1 MLPLLH
7 PSAGMLKSR
16 LEEIRDVYL
25 SEDTRASGG
34 LGWPSVRV
42 VELQAA
48 RAAELHCRADSLGSV
63 AARISLAA
71 ARPAEEVDQGKE
83 LHGADS

>member
-1 MLPLLH
+1 MGWTDDAIH
-7 PSAGMLKSR
+7 AR
-16 LEEIRDVYL
+16 Y
-25 SEDTRASGG
+25 G
-34 LGWPSVRV
+34 LGWPSERV
-42 VELQAA
+42 VEVEAA
-48 RAAELHCRADSLGSV
+48 RAEAPLPRWLSCSV